1 MRPVSVRPGPCAAIA
16 LLSTACTAASR
27 QPPPV
32 TTAAETVHEAP
43 SHESPSASPEL
54 VAANAG
60 ELAGI
65 WVVQAPPPLIT
76 TQLTPGCHTLLQNI
90 AATGARLTFSG
101 TEVAFHADSLSNV
114 AMAIDPH
121 FGWSRSADPTDH
133 VVIENAGYQRPP
145 HVWIPCGAMPTELR
159 IAPSG
164 EQLTSNVAHCE
175 PCAHE
180 AAIDGLVG
188 VTWTRQPVP

>member
-1 MRPVSVRPGPCAAIA
+1 MPSVPVRLGQWTAMV
-16 LLSTACTAASR
+16 LLSTACTAAAR
-27 QPPPV
+27 QA
-32 TTAAETVHEAP
+32 TTAAETIHEAPTHEAP
-43 SHESPSASPEL
+43 SAPP
-54 VAANAG
+54 AAIAG
-60 ELAGI
+60 ALAGT
-65 WVVQAPPPLIT
+65 WVAQAPPPLEA

-90 AATGARLTFSG
+90 AATSARLTFSD
-101 TEVAFHADSLSNV
+101 TEVTFHADSLGGL

-121 FGWSRSADPTDH
+121 FRWSRSAAPLDH
-133 VVIENAGYQRPP
+133 IVIDNAGYERPP

-164 EQLTSNVAHCE
+164 ERLTSNVAHCE